1 MLLNFPK
8 ENFILPVSK
17 NLIMFEKK
25 RKGLAVLSNSNF
37 YFVQFCSANYHQ
49 QKSQGLKNA
58 FKLPALCFNGNNEN
72 SSNHFLA
79 NHKQKLIP

>member
-37 YFVQFCSANYHQ
+37 VQFCSANYHQ

-58 FKLPALCFNGNNEN
+58 FKLPF
-72 SSNHFLA
+72 
-79 NHKQKLIP
+79 K